1 MLTVRYFI
9 FLIVCLSIAIQVEAA
24 AKTDHYIER
33 TGDVFLV
40 AIPMAGYAMTYGFDD
55 ERGRIQFY
63 KSFITTIGTTYALK
77 FGIDKKRPDGG
88 NQSFPSGHASLA
100 FSGASF
106 IQKRYGWKYGVSAYM
121 AASFVGWS
129 RIDAKRHYLE
139 DVLAGAAIGIM
150 SSYFFVT
157 PLDHISVSF
166 FSSDG
171 SYGVAIR
178 GKW

>member
-1 MLTVRYFI
+1 MLTCRYFI
-9 FLIVCLSIAIQVEAA
+9 FLIVCLLIAIQVEAVD
-24 AKTDHYIER
+24 KTDQHIER
-33 TGDVFLV
+33 TGDVLLV
-40 AIPMAGYAMTYGFDD
+40 AIPLAGYAMTYGFDD
-55 ERGRIQFY
+55 EKGRIQFY

-77 FGIDKKRPDGG
+77 FSIDKKRPDGED
-88 NQSFPSGHASLA
+88 QSFPSGHTSLA

-106 IQKRYGWKYGVSAYM
+106 IQKRYGWKYGASAYM

-129 RIDAKRHYLE
+129 RIEAKRHYLE

-157 PLDHISVSF
+157 PLDDISVSF
-166 FSSDG
+166 FSGDG